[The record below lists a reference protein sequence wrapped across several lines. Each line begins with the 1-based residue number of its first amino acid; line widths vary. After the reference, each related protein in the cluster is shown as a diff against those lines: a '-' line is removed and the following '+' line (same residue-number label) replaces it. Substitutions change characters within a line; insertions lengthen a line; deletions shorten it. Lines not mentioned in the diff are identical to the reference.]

1 MGGPFLD
8 HYETLQLSPNASQET
23 IERVYRLLAKRYHPD
38 NLETGDAQKFSE
50 VHTAFEVLSNPERR
64 AAYDVSYDAHRGETW
79 TIFDQST
86 VTDDRESDRRLF
98 HAILSLLYAARRREP
113 GHGGLG
119 SVTLEKML
127 SCPREH
133 LDFPIWYLKARGWV
147 ETLDTGQFAITVEGI
162 DKLTSRDLDVPLDR
176 LLPEGALTADRD
188 EAVARTRRRRLL
200 QNVS

>member
-38 NLETGDAQKFSE
+38 NQETGDAQKFSE

-64 AAYDVSYDAHRGETW
+64 AAYDVTYDDQRGETW
-79 TIFDQST
+79 EIFDQT
-86 VTDDRESDRRLF
+86 TATDDRESDRRIF
-98 HAILSLLYAARRREP
+98 HAILSLLYAARRRDP
-113 GHGGLG
+113 RQGGLG
-119 SVTLEKML
+119 SVTLEKTL
-127 SCPREH
+127 GCPREH

-162 DKLTSRDLDVPLDR
+162 DKVTSRDLDIPLDR
-176 LLPEGALTADRD
+176 LLPEAAMASDRD
-188 EAVARTRRRRLL
+188 EAVARVRRRRLL
-200 QNVS
+200 HSVS